1 MKVGDLVQVTRG
13 HDHGRVLLLLED
25 KGYHS
30 YSDGAGHVYLGQ
42 PINNPHVLE
51 YHVFE
56 KDAEVISGNR

>member
-13 HDHGRVLLLLED
+13 HDYGRVLLLLED

-30 YSDGAGHVYLGQ
+30 YSNGAGNVYLGQ
-42 PINNPHVLE
+42 PINSPHVLE